1 MPPQSHESLDM
12 NAYKI
17 HPLADLF
24 PFASEADFATLAQDI
39 SRNGLLEPIVL
50 LDDAILDG
58 RNRYRACAN
67 VGVEPRFVQ
76 YEGDDPLSYV
86 VSKNLARRHLDESQ
100 RSMVAARIA
109 DMKEGRPSETAPIGT
124 VSQEDAGQKLN
135 VSRRSVGRAKKVLN
149 SGDKD
154 LINAV
159 DSGQM
164 SVSVAAKIA
173 DIEDPETRKEI
184 INDSRPDQAVKKS
197 ARKQKERNLAKKQVS
212 LPTKQY
218 GVIYADP
225 EWKFETFS
233 DNGMDRSADNHYPTS
248 STDDIC
254 KRDVSSIAAK
264 DCVLFLWA
272 TVPMLPDALKVME
285 AWGFTYKSQAVWV
298 KDRIGTGYWFRNAH
312 EILLIGTKGK
322 VPAPAQGTQWKSVIE
337 ASVGAHSQ
345 KPEYFYDLIEEYFP
359 NLPKI
364 ELNARKARYGWDAW
378 GNEAPENE

>member
-1 MPPQSHESLDM
+1 MT
-12 NAYKI
+12 AYKI

-24 PFASEADFATLAQDI
+24 PFASETDFATLVQDI

-67 VGVEPRFVQ
+67 AGVEPRFVQ
-76 YEGDDPLSYV
+76 YEGNDPLSFV
-86 VSKNLARRHLDESQ
+86 VSKNLARRHMDESQ

-109 DMKEGRPSETAPIGT
+109 DMRQGQRNDLASIEAT
-124 VSQEDAGQKLN
+124 SQTQAAEMLN
-135 VSRRSVGRAKKVLN
+135 VSRSTVQRAKKVLD
-149 SGDKD
+149 SGDQD
-154 LINAV
+154 LIAAV
-159 DSGQM
+159 DSGRM
-164 SVSVAAKIA
+164 PVSVAAKIA
-173 DIEDPETRKEI
+173 GIEDPEARKEI

-212 LPTKQY
+212 LPTKKY

-254 KRDVSSIAAK
+254 KRDIPSIAAK

-298 KDRIGTGYWFRNAH
+298 KNRIGTGYWFRNAH
-312 EILLIGTKGK
+312 EILLVGTKGK
-322 VPAPAQGTQWKSVIE
+322 IPAPAPGMQWQSVIQ
-337 ASVGAHSQ
+337 ADVGAHSE
-345 KPEYFYDLIEEYFP
+345 KPEVFYDLIEEYFP
-359 NLPKI
+359 SLPKI
-364 ELNARKARYGWDAW
+364 ELNARKSRDGWDSW
-378 GNEAPENE
+378 GNEAPTS

>member
-1 MPPQSHESLDM
+1 MT
-12 NAYKI
+12 AYKI

-24 PFASEADFATLAQDI
+24 PFASETDFATLVQDI

-67 VGVEPRFVQ
+67 AGVEPRFVQ
-76 YEGDDPLSYV
+76 YAGDDPLSFV
-86 VSKNLARRHLDESQ
+86 VSKNLARRHMDESQ
-100 RSMVAARIA
+100 RGMVAARIA
-109 DMKEGRPSETAPIGT
+109 DMKAGDNQHTKEVAQICAT
-124 VSQEDAGQKLN
+124 SQTDAANMLN
-135 VSRRSVGRAKKVLN
+135 VSRGTVQSAKKVLN
-149 SGDKD
+149 SGDED

-173 DIEDPETRKEI
+173 GIEDSETRKEI
-184 INDSRPDQAVKKS
+184 INDPRPDQAVKKS
-197 ARKQKERNLAKKQVS
+197 ARKQKERNLAKKQTE

-233 DNGMDRSADNHYPTS
+233 DNGMDRSAENHYPTS

-254 KRDVSSIAAK
+254 KRGVSSIAAK

-298 KDRIGTGYWFRNAH
+298 KNRIGTGYWFRNAH
-312 EILLIGTKGK
+312 EILLVGTKGK
-322 VPAPAQGTQWKSVIE
+322 IPAPAPGMQWHSVIE
-337 ASVGAHSQ
+337 ADVGAHSE
-345 KPEYFYDLIEEYFP
+345 KPEDFYDLIEEYFP
-359 NLPKI
+359 SLPKI
-364 ELNARKARYGWDAW
+364 ELNARKSRDGWDSW
-378 GNEAPENE
+378 GNEAPTS